1 MTLLQLNKI
10 NVFYGDVQVLR
21 DISID
26 VHEGEIVSIIGANG
40 AGKSTT
46 LNTISGL
53 LQVATGEITFLDQ
66 RIDLLELHE
75 IARLGVIQIPEGRRL
90 FPHMTVLENLEM
102 GSYASEARALKEKT
116 LENVH
121 RIFPALKE
129 RTNQLARTLS
139 GGEQQMLAV
148 GRGLMAKPKLLMLD
162 EPSLGLAP
170 ILARE
175 IFEALREINSMGTTI
190 LLVEQDVQISLSM
203 SQRGYVLEN
212 GRIVM
217 KGSGEE
223 LLRDAHVKEAYLGV

>member
-21 DISID
+21 DVSID

-53 LQVATGEITFLDQ
+53 LKVTTGEITFLDQ

-102 GSYASEARALKEKT
+102 GSYAPEARSLKEKS
-116 LENVH
+116 LQDVY
-121 RIFPALKE
+121 RIFPVLKE
-129 RTNQLARTLS
+129 RSNQLARTLS

-148 GRGLMAKPKLLMLD
+148 GRGLMAKPNLLMLD

-175 IFEALREINSMGTTI
+175 IFEALRKINSMGTTV

-212 GRIVM
+212 GRIVL

-223 LLRDAHVKEAYLGV
+223 LLRDPHVKEAYLGV

>member
-21 DISID
+21 DVSID

-53 LQVATGEITFLDQ
+53 LQAATGEITFLDQ

-102 GSYASEARALKEKT
+102 GSYAPEARALKEKS

-121 RIFPALKE
+121 RIFPVLKE
-129 RTNQLARTLS
+129 RSNQLARTLS

-175 IFEALREINSMGTTI
+175 IFEALREINSMGTTV

-203 SQRGYVLEN
+203 SERGYVLEN
-212 GRIVM
+212 GQIVM
-217 KGSGEE
+217 NGPGGE
-223 LLRDAHVKEAYLGV
+223 LLRDPHVKEAYLGV